1 MAPTLIAAGISA
13 GGSLLAGQSAM
24 AAGKFTQNVANKN
37 AEILEG
43 KSETAL
49 QIGQNNLK
57 IAEKQYEK
65 AQAATDVS
73 LVAAGVKLDQGTPL
87 EILNNNLSEFE
98 LQKLNIEYDANM
110 TSYDFLMQATN
121 ERLRGEMAVYQA
133 RQQRAAS
140 FIKAAGTMVGAYATN
155 NILQTQ
161 SANQAEIL
169 ATTKRNAKI
178 LTDNYN
184 NGQMNIINK
193 INNMNRQIINLQNEN
208 NLAYANKFPGSY

>member
-121 ERLRGEMAVYQA
+121 ERLRGEMAMYQA

-169 ATTKRNAKI
+169 ETTRRNSKI

-184 NGQMNIINK
+184 SGQMNIINK

>member
-24 AAGKFTQNVANKN
+24 AAGKFSQNVANKN

-121 ERLRGEMAVYQA
+121 ERLRGEMAIYQA

-193 INNMNRQIINLQNEN
+193 INNMNKQIINLQNEN

>member
-24 AAGKFTQNVANKN
+24 AAGKFSQNVANKN

-73 LVAAGVKLDQGTPL
+73 LVAAGVRLDQGTPL

-140 FIKAAGTMVGAYATN
+140 FIKATGTMVGAYATN
-155 NILQTQ
+155 NILKTQ
-161 SANQAEIL
+161 AANQAEIL
-169 ATTKRNAKI
+169 ATTRRNSKI

-184 NGQMNIINK
+184 SGQMNIINK

>member
-1 MAPTLIAAGISA
+1 M
-13 GGSLLAGQSAM
+13 
-24 AAGKFTQNVANKN
+24 
-37 AEILEG
+37 
-43 KSETAL
+43 
-49 QIGQNNLK
+49 
-57 IAEKQYEK
+57 
-65 AQAATDVS
+65 
-73 LVAAGVKLDQGTPL
+73 VAAGVKLDQGTPL

-121 ERLRGEMAVYQA
+121 ERLRGEMAMYQA

-169 ATTKRNAKI
+169 ETTRRNSKI

-184 NGQMNIINK
+184 SGQMNIINK

>member
-121 ERLRGEMAVYQA
+121 EKLRGEMAMYQA

-169 ATTKRNAKI
+169 ETTRRNSKI

-184 NGQMNIINK
+184 SGQMNIINK

>member
-37 AEILEG
+37 AQILED

-121 ERLRGEMAVYQA
+121 EKLRGEMAMYQA

-169 ATTKRNAKI
+169 ETTRRNSKI

-184 NGQMNIINK
+184 SGQMNIINK

>member
-24 AAGKFTQNVANKN
+24 AAGKFSQNVANKN
-37 AEILEG
+37 AKILEG

-65 AQAATDVS
+65 TQAATDVS

-193 INNMNRQIINLQNEN
+193 INNMNKQIINLQNEN

>member
-37 AEILEG
+37 AQILED

-121 ERLRGEMAVYQA
+121 EKLRGEMAMYQA

-169 ATTKRNAKI
+169 ETTRRNSKI

-184 NGQMNIINK
+184 SGQMNIISK

>member
-121 ERLRGEMAVYQA
+121 ERLRGEMAMYQA

-169 ATTKRNAKI
+169 ETTRRNSKI

-184 NGQMNIINK
+184 SGQMNIISK

>member
-121 ERLRGEMAVYQA
+121 EKLRGEMAMYQA

-169 ATTKRNAKI
+169 ETTRRNSKI

-184 NGQMNIINK
+184 SGQMNIISK

>member
-24 AAGKFTQNVANKN
+24 AAGKFSQNVANKN

-73 LVAAGVKLDQGTPL
+73 LVAAGVRLDQGTPL

-121 ERLRGEMAVYQA
+121 ERLRGEMAIYQA

-169 ATTKRNAKI
+169 ETTRRNSKI

-184 NGQMNIINK
+184 SGQMNIINK